1 LNEIGNKSN
10 GNKFDD
16 TNGNDI
22 LHEHTTAKIAGKK
35 QNGKKLKNNTWE
47 NTSMAIHS
55 FKLFFYELPQKSLL
69 FFRNWFRI

>member
-22 LHEHTTAKIAGKK
+22 LHEHTTAKIAEKK

-55 FKLFFYELPQKSLL
+55 FKLFFL
-69 FFRNWFRI
+69 RITTEVFIIF